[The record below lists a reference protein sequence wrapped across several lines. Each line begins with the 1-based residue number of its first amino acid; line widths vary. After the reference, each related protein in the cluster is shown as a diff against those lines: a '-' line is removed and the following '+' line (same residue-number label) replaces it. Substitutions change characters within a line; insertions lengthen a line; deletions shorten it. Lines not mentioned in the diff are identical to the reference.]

1 MNQAGIVVIAVAG
14 LWIAYLVPHHLRHRQ
29 QLLEARA
36 DDRFSERLR
45 VVHVLRPA
53 HAGGAH
59 AGTGHGRR
67 SDGSAG
73 RGSHDVAP
81 GPGRAE
87 PLRLHPARHDER
99 ARRGVS
105 PMERPHGT
113 SDRVAADLVRR
124 SAAEHA
130 GRAAHL
136 ARRAAAARRRAALTA
151 LLVVAAPVAW
161 ALVPLLALHVAVGV
175 VPTVLL
181 GAVLVAGR
189 RAVVAAAR
197 ADAAWAEGEPYRLPA
212 PRRAP
217 SAVGRAVR
225 PSDAVTEVMAR
236 VPRVPV
242 AAGMSV
248 ALAEAAATVAAASAP
263 VARTTSVARTTTS
276 APRRA
281 TEEAPTG
288 PAWVPVPVPRPTYTL
303 KPEARRPEPAPLPTS
318 AEPTAT
324 ATPSTA
330 ERTTA
335 EITAAERPAERPA
348 SAGLDLDAVLARRRA
363 SGE

>member
-53 HAGGAH
+53 RAGRAP
-59 AGTGHGRR
+59 GRR
-67 SDGSAG
+67 ADGSAG
-73 RGSHDVAP
+73 RGSHGVAP
-81 GPGRAE
+81 VPGRTE

-105 PMERPHGT
+105 PMERPHGL

-136 ARRAAAARRRAALTA
+136 ARRSASARRRAALTA
-151 LLVVAAPVAW
+151 LLLVAVPVAW
-161 ALVPLLALHVAVGV
+161 VLVPLLTLPVAVGI
-175 VPTVLL
+175 VPSVLL
-181 GAVLVAGR
+181 AAVLVAGR

-197 ADAAWAEGEPYRLPA
+197 ADAAWEEGEPYRLPA

-217 SAVGRAVR
+217 SVVGRAVR

-263 VARTTSVARTTTS
+263 AARATAP
-276 APRRA
+276 APRR
-281 TEEAPTG
+281 EAETPAPG
-288 PAWVPVPVPRPTYTL
+288 PAWLPVPVPRPTYTL
-303 KPEARRPEPAPLPTS
+303 KPEARRPEPAPLPAPS
-318 AEPTAT
+318 DVEAPAARAT
-324 ATPSTA
+324 TDHSTA
-330 ERTTA
+330 ERPA
-335 EITAAERPAERPA
+335 ASASRAERAPATG
-348 SAGLDLDAVLARRRA
+348 GLDLDAVLARRRA